1 MQISVDRNLFCEDS
15 RGAGSGEWRRN
26 LKEENKIKND
36 FVEIIGNISP
46 TYGILLAYLTQN
58 QPN

>member
-1 MQISVDRNLFCEDS
+1 MKTAEEQRAV
-15 RGAGSGEWRRN
+15 SGERGRN

-36 FVEIIGNISP
+36 FVEIIGNILS

-58 QPN
+58 QPK